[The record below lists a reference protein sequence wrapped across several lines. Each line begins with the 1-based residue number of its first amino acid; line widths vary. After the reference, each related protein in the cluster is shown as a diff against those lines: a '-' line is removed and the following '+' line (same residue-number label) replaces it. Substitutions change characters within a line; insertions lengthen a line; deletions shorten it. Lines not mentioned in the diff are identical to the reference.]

1 MENVDQ
7 DLKEIKSCFWLDFFK
22 DIYIK
27 TLITVFLGVRLLYKG
42 IYLTFLLLLP
52 VLVVIMGVLIIGFL
66 VSFM

>member
-52 VLVVIMGVLIIGFL
+52 VLVVIAGVLIIGFL